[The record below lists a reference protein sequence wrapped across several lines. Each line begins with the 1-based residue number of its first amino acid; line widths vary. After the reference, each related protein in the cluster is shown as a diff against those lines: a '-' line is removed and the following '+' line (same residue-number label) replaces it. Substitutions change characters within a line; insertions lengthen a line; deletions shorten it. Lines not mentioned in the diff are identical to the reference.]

1 MKIKLL
7 IVVIFFIAVLLLY
20 TKPQSITGRQLGSAP
35 LETSINQL
43 YNPLNVTP
51 LLFELKIPPGNM
63 NEKNIDVSAELP
75 GNTGLNVTLNQS
87 GEVADWI
94 DLEASTISLSSGELQ
109 TLNFNVTIPVSQ
121 PLGIYYGWI
130 NVSSEDG
137 QKKDVNVTINV
148 TKALGRINVTVNN
161 TIGNPVQYATVF
173 IWNPIP
179 SLVDSGSTNGNGN
192 WVSSWLE
199 SGNYTVEIV
208 KDGYRTQQINVTVNS
223 EETKQ
228 VFITLLPIAAPV
240 LDVSPS
246 SISES
251 SQAGTTVTRML
262 TIRNIGDMN
271 LVNVT
276 INSTSGWISFS
287 NQSISLI
294 SPNNYTYVNAYLGP
308 LSVGIYLGTI
318 FINSSN
324 DGSKTIP
331 VALQVSGITQTP
343 SGASGGGGGAGGAGG
358 GGVQRPL
365 EGNLSIF
372 NFTDRI
378 VLEQGDIEFITV
390 HVNNTGKTVL
400 TNTRLNIIGV
410 PDEISYSIDP
420 ESIYIPING
429 SQTFVVMFKVP
440 LNFTID
446 NYPIAFKVT
455 SGNITDS
462 KAALLEI
469 KERSGEIEVIRLE
482 DLKISKFFV
491 NETGT
496 INMTVANGGT
506 IPLNVT
512 AYLYLPENL
521 FTKENVTSKIIYP
534 FNREIFSFFVTPDK
548 EGTFT
553 MSAVILSNRRVIT
566 QEIII
571 NVYTHENV
579 SVTEFLIW
587 FALIIIIL
595 ILALIIINIVISRRN
610 RQHKNYEFKTF
621 FKDTTIIKI

>member
-1 MKIKLL
+1 
-7 IVVIFFIAVLLLY
+7 
-20 TKPQSITGRQLGSAP
+20 
-35 LETSINQL
+35 L
-43 YNPLNVTP
+43 YNPLSVTP
-51 LLFELKIPPGNM
+51 LLFELKIPPGNT
-63 NEKNIDVSAELP
+63 NGKNINVSAELP
-75 GNTGLNVTLNQS
+75 GNTGLNVTLNKS

-130 NVSSEDG
+130 NVSSGDG

-161 TIGNPVQYATVF
+161 TIGNIVQYATVF

-179 SLVDSGSTNGNGN
+179 SLVDSGSTDGNGN
-192 WVSSWLE
+192 WISNWLE

-208 KDGYRTQQINVTVNS
+208 KDGYRTQQINVTVNN

-251 SQAGTTVTRML
+251 SQAGNTVTRML

-324 DGSKTIP
+324 DGSKIIP
-331 VALQVSGITQTP
+331 VALQVS
-343 SGASGGGGGAGGAGG
+343 SGGGQQGVGIGGGGGAGG

-378 VLEQGDIEFITV
+378 VLEQGDIEFVTV
-390 HVNNTGKTVL
+390 HVNNTGKTML
-400 TNTRLNIIGV
+400 TDTKLNIIGV

-420 ESIYIPING
+420 ESIDIPINS

-446 NYPIAFKVT
+446 NYPIVFKVT

-521 FTKENVTSKIIYP
+521 SAKENIISKIIYP
-534 FNREIFSFFVTPDK
+534 FNRETFSFFVTPDK
-548 EGTFT
+548 KGTFT
-553 MSAVILSNRRVIT
+553 INAVILSNRRVIT

-571 NVYTHENV
+571 NVYTHENI
-579 SVTEFLIW
+579 SVTGFLIW

-595 ILALIIINIVISRRN
+595 ILSLIIINIIIRRRS